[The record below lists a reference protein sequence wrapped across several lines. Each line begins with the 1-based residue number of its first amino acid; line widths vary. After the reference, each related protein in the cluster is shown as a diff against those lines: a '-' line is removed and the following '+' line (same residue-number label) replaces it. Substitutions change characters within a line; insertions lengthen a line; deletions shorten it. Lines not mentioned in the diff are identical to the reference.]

1 MTTVLKVLPRQAY
14 RSIRSRDPLHF
25 YYWPYL
31 GRLYRRRVEMC
42 LEECV
47 GGQRVLEVGFGCG
60 ISFLNLHGL
69 FDEIHG
75 IDLEAHIEETQT
87 RFRQQ
92 GIQTWLRRGNVL
104 NLPYDN
110 GFFDTV
116 LLVSILEHLKADQ
129 LNQAARELFRV
140 LRPGGQ
146 VVYGVPIERPLMV
159 LAFRLLGYNIREHHF
174 STEYDVRRAFGA
186 VFSLHRLKVLK
197 IRPAFLGN
205 LYEVGHFVK
214 LSENQTCR

>member
-1 MTTVLKVLPRQAY
+1 MTTVLKVLPRRTY
-14 RSIRSRDPLHF
+14 RSIRSRDPLHL

-60 ISFLNLHGL
+60 ISFLNLHEL
-69 FDEIHG
+69 YDEIHG
-75 IDLEAHIEETQT
+75 IDLEAHIEDTHT
-87 RFRQQ
+87 RFQQQ

-104 NLPYDN
+104 DLPYDS
-110 GFFDTV
+110 GSFDTV
-116 LLVSILEHLKADQ
+116 LLVSILEHLKADE
-129 LNQAARELFRV
+129 LSQAAREIFRV

-146 VVYGVPIERPLMV
+146 VVYGVPVERPLMV

-174 STEYDVRRAFGA
+174 STEHDVRRTFEA
-186 VFSLHRLKVLK
+186 VFSLRRLRVLK
-197 IRPAFLGN
+197 IKPTFLGN
-205 LYEVGHFVK
+205 LYEVGHFVRP
-214 LSENQTCR
+214 SENRTCG